1 MKRSREKSSVIRH
14 VITSCD
20 RMFFAVIT
28 DSSVTLW
35 YSKPCIQIVCHVAS
49 KAFTDQV
56 GDFRQAE
63 WKPDCSMLAIM
74 TTRKCVVFMKK
85 ELDLSVQNHHC
96 LYVQQEG
103 RVTPTPRHNINGI
116 LDSDSVPAYKLIVVS
131 HATLSAPISCFLSV
145 RDELVVATE
154 DGNLN
159 RLRWNGN
166 FNDKATLHL
175 SDIPVSADLQQ
186 FKASKLSEYGHTTHM
201 EYSPTLGGYS
211 MVLSSGRAV
220 FVIPPSSRTDRKSAH
235 GVWAQELTN
244 ATCVAV
250 NHRYRLM
257 AFGSKSGEGLV
268 YMTDEEVGALEL
280 SHKLVIS
287 SKEFPDAGAVAGAI
301 HCMRWTPDGTALAV
315 AWHNGGLSL
324 WSVYGALLLC
334 TLGGDYSCTQ
344 GHYQLFPSPVT
355 CMEWGL
361 EGYHL
366 WAVTVKIEVSRPEGS
381 STHQLNGD
389 ADGSGTAA
397 GIKDTCCCEMLQ
409 FQFLKSALTVNPCMS
424 NHEHVFLQGEDK
436 LYMSTG
442 DTIWRGSGH
451 NHSSF
456 WGGSSSYSNGSHPY
470 IGNKQWQIIP
480 ISHSYLASNWPIR
493 YSTVDRAGQCIAVAG
508 KTGFAHYALFSR
520 KWKLF
525 GNETQERDMVVSGGI
540 TWWKDFMVLAC
551 YNIPGQRDEVRCY
564 PRSCKL
570 DNTFAQVCKV
580 PSPVLML
587 NTFRDSLII
596 FCADSHVIMFSL
608 ERKNTQPN
616 PSMVIN
622 KVQEVSV
629 GSFIPHPLCVAGVFL
644 TSLTSES
651 SGSKVQHTSREAES
665 LLLNVSGKLLMFQ
678 RDRSGPQI
686 RQNNENHK
694 HRVLQLPFLPPSVV
708 ATSVEN
714 LWTTTRANLGKLQ
727 LMDALWLGCGAHGMK
742 VWLPLSPRNE
752 GKAHNFMSRRIML
765 PFKVDIYPLAV
776 LFEDAVILGAACDAL
791 TYNVTSPS
799 RVQEYEMPFCTLDRT
814 SQIYL
819 HHILRQLLRRNLG
832 VNALELARSCTE
844 LSYFPHVLELLLHE
858 VLEAEATSKE
868 PIPDPLLPRVVAF
881 IQEFP
886 EYLQTIVHCARKT
899 EVALWPYLFSIVGN
913 PKDLFEECLINNNLT
928 TAATYLIIL
937 QNLEKPIISRQH
949 ATLLL
954 DSALNSNTWE
964 LCRDL
969 VRFLKAI
976 DHNDTDS
983 PVTSTTFHRLS
994 NSGNHPTFSSSP
1006 LSTSEDPSTFSY
1018 SNVSNVGRMRT
1029 SSIAG
1034 SGESAV
1040 RDTPKTKEKVKH
1052 TVSDSL
1058 INAGKRLVEWPQGI
1072 GSTPASVAHRQNS
1085 AGKPGLEPTAEQVNI
1100 DMILCRHARKL
1111 LASNQL
1117 RTLGHFAANLDDF
1130 HLVSWLRR
1138 ERVRS
1143 ARVEDF
1149 VVALRD
1155 LHQQFQWPLPILSPS
1170 AFAQLKSITATS
1182 SSSISSASL
1191 VDDDLDTVEE
1201 SKERMTLNT
1210 AILTN
1215 AALLSP
1221 VGTLRHG
1228 VSETLLS
1235 TSTSDD
1241 VFLKPQPKQTEES
1254 SVATLEASD
1263 CSSLLGDYEL
1273 INDFA
1278 LGNDMQIMH
1287 DLEMILHEVANRGP
1301 QQSELEL
1308 TYLLQI
1314 MLEAGCLEWA
1324 LIIAVV
1330 LRDTLAVI
1338 RTVNTASMTD
1348 TPLDMVARMREGL
1361 SYLELWS
1368 DTECMGYKPFLRSI
1382 KGQITMLSKL
1392 VEQTPPS
1399 LKLDVGAPS
1408 SGPPSVE
1415 EGNLSPISQSIHSS
1429 ESDIGG
1435 ATFDVDQTKEDKSSD
1450 CVVS

>member
-1 MKRSREKSSVIRH
+1 MYFPIGWPKCLKRAKEKSAVIRH
-14 VITSCD
+14 VVSSCD

-28 DSSVTLW
+28 ENSVTLW
-35 YSKPCIQIVCHVAS
+35 YTKPCIQIVCYVSS
-49 KAFTDQV
+49 KSLSEEV
-56 GDFRQAE
+56 GSFQQAE
-63 WKPDCSMLAIM
+63 WKPDSTMLAIM
-74 TTRKCVVFMKK
+74 TSRNCVMFMKK
-85 ELDLSVQNHHC
+85 ELDLSVPNHHC

-103 RVTPTPRHNINGI
+103 
-116 LDSDSVPAYKLIVVS
+116 S
-131 HATLSAPISCFLSV
+131 FLSV
-145 RDELVVATE
+145 RDELVVATL

-159 RLRWNGN
+159 RLRWNGDR
-166 FNDKATLHL
+166 NDKATLHL
-175 SDIPVSADLQQ
+175 SDIPVSSDLQQ
-186 FKASKLSEYGHTTHM
+186 FKASRLSDYGHTTHM

-220 FVIPPSSRTDRKSAH
+220 FVIPPSSRSEKKTAH

-250 NHRYRLM
+250 NHRYRLI
-257 AFGSKSGEGLV
+257 AFGAKSGEGLV

-287 SKEFPDAGAVAGAI
+287 SKDFPDAGTVAGSI
-301 HCMRWTPDGTALAV
+301 RCMRWTPDGTALAV

-324 WSVYGALLLC
+324 WSVYGSLLLC
-334 TLGGDYSCTQ
+334 TLGGDYSCTK
-344 GHYQLFPSPVT
+344 GHYELYPAPIV

-366 WAVTVKIEVSRPEGS
+366 WVVTKESPPHGTAEAP
-381 STHQLNGD
+381 QMNGD
-389 ADGSGTAA
+389 IGSNASDQNG
-397 GIKDTCCCEMLQ
+397 DDDRPCHCEMLQ

-436 LYMSTG
+436 LYMSTA
-442 DTIWRGSGH
+442 DTIWRASGH
-451 NHSSF
+451 HPSY
-456 WGGSSSYSNGSHPY
+456 WGGNTYSNGSHPF

-493 YSTVDRAGQCIAVAG
+493 YSAVDRAGQCVAVAG
-508 KTGFAHYALFSR
+508 KTGFAHYALFNR

-580 PSPVLML
+580 PSPVLLL
-587 NTFRDSLII
+587 NTFRDQLIV
-596 FCADSHVIMFSL
+596 FCADSHIIIFTL

-616 PSMVIN
+616 PSVLIN

-629 GSFIPHPLCVAGVFL
+629 SSFIPHPLCVAGVFL

-651 SGSKVQHTSREAES
+651 GSRVQHTSREAES

-686 RQNNENHK
+686 RDNNEDRK
-694 HRVLQLPFLPPSVV
+694 KVQLPFCAPSVV

-742 VWLPLSPRNE
+742 VWLPLFPRNE

-765 PFKVDIYPLAV
+765 PFRVDIYPLAV

-791 TYNVTSPS
+791 TYNVTSPGNMH
-799 RVQEYEMPFCTLDRT
+799 EYEMPFCTLERT

-858 VLEAEATSKE
+858 VLEAEATSKD

-899 EVALWPYLFSIVGN
+899 EVALWPYLFSTVGN

-954 DSALNSNTWE
+954 DSALNNKCWD
-964 LCRDL
+964 LCSDL

-976 DHNDTDS
+976 DPNDTDS
-983 PVTSTTFHRLS
+983 PIGNSPFYRLSGSGSGGPPTFHTPPRA
-994 NSGNHPTFSSSP
+994 PA
-1006 LSTSEDPSTFSY
+1006 EDPSTFSY

-1029 SSIAG
+1029 SSTAG
-1034 SGESAV
+1034 LGENVS
-1040 RDTPKTKEKVKH
+1040 RDTPRTKEKVKH

-1058 INAGKRLVEWPQGI
+1058 INAGKRLVEWPN
-1072 GSTPASVAHRQNS
+1072 STKSTHKQP
-1085 AGKPGLEPTAEQVNI
+1085 EPTAEEVYI
-1100 DMILCRHARKL
+1100 DMILSRHARKL

-1117 RTLGHFAANLDDF
+1117 RTLGAFAAHMADF
-1130 HLVSWLRR
+1130 HLVSWLKR

-1143 ARVEDF
+1143 AKVEDF
-1149 VVALRD
+1149 VVALKD
-1155 LHQQFQWPLPILSPS
+1155 IHQQFQWPLPILSPT
-1170 AFAQLKSITATS
+1170 AFQQLKRSLAAS
-1182 SSSISSASL
+1182 SSSLGSASIL
-1191 VDDDLDTVEE
+1191 DDDLPSPTVDTVEE
-1201 SKERMTLNT
+1201 VATLGGVVT
-1210 AILTN
+1210 SQQGPLP
-1215 AALLSP
+1215 SD
-1221 VGTLRHG
+1221 VGTLRHQL
-1228 VSETLLS
+1228 SDTLLS
-1235 TSTSDD
+1235 AAASDD
-1241 VFLKPQPKQTEES
+1241 IFLKPQHLRNMAEDS
-1254 SVATLEASD
+1254 SVATVEVSD
-1263 CSSLLGDYEL
+1263 SSSLLGDYEL
-1273 INDFA
+1273 INDTV
-1278 LGNDMQIMH
+1278 LGNDLQIAH
-1287 DLEMILHEVANRGP
+1287 DLEVISQEVANKGP
-1301 QQSELEL
+1301 QQAELEL
-1308 TYLLQI
+1308 NYLLQI

-1330 LRDTLAVI
+1330 LRDSLAVI

-1361 SYLELWS
+1361 SYLELWA
-1368 DTECMGYKPFLRSI
+1368 DTECLGYKPFLRTI
-1382 KGQITMLSKL
+1382 KGQVTVLAKL

-1399 LKLDVGAPS
+1399 LQLDVGASP
-1408 SGPPSVE
+1408 SGPPSVQ
-1415 EGNLSPISQSIHSS
+1415 EGNLSPTIQSIHSD
-1429 ESDIGG
+1429 SDSTSGD
-1435 ATFDVDQTKEDKSSD
+1435 AEPTKDEKSAD
-1450 CVVS
+1450 CVIS

>member
-1 MKRSREKSSVIRH
+1 MYFPIGWPKCLKRAKDKTSVIQH
-14 VITSCD
+14 VVSSCD

-28 DSSVTLW
+28 ENSVTLW

-49 KAFTDQV
+49 KAFVEEV
-56 GDFRQAE
+56 GTFRQAE
-63 WKPDCSMLAIM
+63 WKPDCSMLALM
-74 TTRKCVVFMKK
+74 TSKRCVVFMRK

-103 RVTPTPRHNINGI
+103 RVTPIPRHNINGI
-116 LDSDSVPAYKLIVVS
+116 LDSDSVPAYKLTVVS
-131 HATLSAPISCFLSV
+131 HLVLSAPISCFLSV

-166 FNDKATLHL
+166 RNDKATLHL
-175 SDIPVSADLQQ
+175 SDIPVSSDLQQ
-186 FKASKLSEYGHTTHM
+186 FKASKLSDYGHTTHM

-220 FVIPPSSRTDRKSAH
+220 FVIPPSARSEKKTAH
-235 GVWAQELTN
+235 GVWAQELTS

-250 NHRYRLM
+250 NHRYRLI
-257 AFGSKSGEGLV
+257 AFGAKSGEGHV

-287 SKEFPDAGAVAGAI
+287 SREFPDAGSVSGPI
-301 HCMRWTPDGTALAV
+301 RCMRWTPDGTALAV
-315 AWHNGGLSL
+315 AWQNGGLSL

-334 TLGGDYSCTQ
+334 TLGGDYSTSE
-344 GHYQLFPSPVT
+344 GHYKLFPAPIT

-366 WAVTVKIEVSRPEGS
+366 WAVTLVTPS
-381 STHQLNGD
+381 SDSDSPRQVNGD
-389 ADGSGTAA
+389 ADGSSERRAA
-397 GIKDTCCCEMLQ
+397 SNGVCRCEMLQ

-442 DTIWRGSGH
+442 DTIWRASSH
-451 NHSSF
+451 HHTSF
-456 WGGSSSYSNGSHPY
+456 WGGSSSYSNGSHPF

-493 YSTVDRAGQCIAVAG
+493 YSAVDRAGQCVAVAG
-508 KTGFAHYALFSR
+508 KTGFAHYALFNR

-580 PSPVLML
+580 PSPVLLL

-596 FCADSHVIMFSL
+596 FCADSHVIIFSL
-608 ERKNTQPN
+608 ERKSTQPN
-616 PSMVIN
+616 PSVQIN

-629 GSFIPHPLCVAGVFL
+629 SSFIPHPLCVAGVFL

-651 SGSKVQHTSREAES
+651 GSKIQHTSREAES

-678 RDRSGPQI
+678 RDHSGPQI

-694 HRVLQLPFLPPSVV
+694 SRVSQLPFCQPSVV

-742 VWLPLSPRNE
+742 VWLPLFPRNE

-765 PFKVDIYPLAV
+765 PFRVDIYPLAV
-776 LFEDAVILGAACDAL
+776 LFEDAVILGAACDAV
-791 TYNVTSPS
+791 TYNISSPGNPHD
-799 RVQEYEMPFCTLDRT
+799 YDMPFCTLERT

-844 LSYFPHVLELLLHE
+844 LTYFPHVLELLLHE

-899 EVALWPYLFSIVGN
+899 EVALWPYLFSTVGN
-913 PKDLFEECLINNNLT
+913 PKDLFEECLIKENLT

-937 QNLEKPIISRQH
+937 QNLEKPIVSRQH

-954 DSALNSNTWE
+954 DSALNGNCWD

-976 DHNDTDS
+976 DPNDTDS
-983 PVTSTTFHRLS
+983 PIAATTFNRF
-994 NSGNHPTFSSSP
+994 SGSSSHATFP
-1006 LSTSEDPSTFSY
+1006 TPPRSPEEDSSAFSY

-1034 SGESAV
+1034 PSEGVGRE
-1040 RDTPKTKEKVKH
+1040 TPRTKEKVKH

-1058 INAGKRLVEWPQGI
+1058 INAGKRLVDWPQGNKG
-1072 GSTPASVAHRQNS
+1072 GSKQA
-1085 AGKPGLEPTAEQVNI
+1085 KEPTAEEVYI
-1100 DMILCRHARKL
+1100 DMILGRHARKL

-1117 RTLGHFAANLDDF
+1117 RTLGSFAANLDDF
-1130 HLVSWLRR
+1130 HLVSWLKR

-1143 ARVEDF
+1143 AKVEDF
-1149 VVALRD
+1149 VVALKD
-1155 LHQQFQWPLPILSPS
+1155 LHKQFQWPLPVLSPS
-1170 AFAQLKSITATS
+1170 VLQQIKQT
-1182 SSSISSASL
+1182 SISRLSSTPILDEELPASAE
-1191 VDDDLDTVEE
+1191 DGKPTLDVA
-1201 SKERMTLNT
+1201 TLNSHNDGT
-1210 AILTN
+1210 VLTQM
-1215 AALLSP
+1215 
-1221 VGTLRHG
+1221 GMLRQRP
-1228 VSETLLS
+1228 SDINLS

-1241 VFLKPQPKQTEES
+1241 IILKPQSNNKMEEGSVTTLDTE
-1254 SVATLEASD
+1254 T
-1263 CSSLLGDYEL
+1263 SSLFGDYE
-1273 INDFA
+1273 IVSDQE
-1278 LGNDMQIMH
+1278 GGDQ
-1287 DLEMILHEVANRGP
+1287 DLVHELEILSQEVASKGP

-1308 TYLLQI
+1308 TYVLQI

-1324 LIIAVV
+1324 LIVAVV
-1330 LRDTLAVI
+1330 LRDSLAVI

-1361 SYLELWS
+1361 SYLELWA
-1368 DTECMGYKPFLRSI
+1368 DTQCMGYKPFLHTI
-1382 KGQITMLSKL
+1382 KGQISVLAKL
-1392 VEQTPPS
+1392 VEETPPS
-1399 LKLDVGAPS
+1399 LQLDVGAPS

-1415 EGNLSPISQSIHSS
+1415 EGNLSPTIQSIHSDSDSAAGDS
-1429 ESDIGG
+1429 EQGKD
-1435 ATFDVDQTKEDKSSD
+1435 DKASE
-1450 CVVS
+1450 CVLS

>member
-1 MKRSREKSSVIRH
+1 MYFPIGWPKCLKRTKDKSSVIRH
-14 VITSCD
+14 VVSSCD

-28 DSSVTLW
+28 ENSVTLW
-35 YSKPCIQIVCHVAS
+35 YTKPCIQIVCYVAS
-49 KAFTDQV
+49 QSFLHEV
-56 GDFRQAE
+56 GTFQQAE
-63 WKPDCSMLAIM
+63 WKPDSCMLAIM
-74 TTRKCVVFMKK
+74 TCNNCVVFMKK
-85 ELDLSVQNHHC
+85 ELDLSVPNHHC

-116 LDSDSVPAYKLIVVS
+116 LDSDSVPAYKLTLLS
-131 HATLSAPISCFLSV
+131 HISLSASISCFLSV
-145 RDELVVATE
+145 RDELVVATQ

-166 FNDKATLHL
+166 RNDKATLHL
-175 SDIPVSADLQQ
+175 SDIPVSSDLQQ
-186 FKASKLSEYGHTTHM
+186 FKASKLSDYGYTTHM

-220 FVIPPSSRTDRKSAH
+220 FVIPPSSRSEKKTAH
-235 GVWAQELTN
+235 GVWAQELTS

-250 NHRYRLM
+250 NHRYRLI
-257 AFGSKSGEGLV
+257 AFGAQSGEGLV

-280 SHKLVIS
+280 SHKLIIS
-287 SKEFPDAGAVAGAI
+287 SREFPDAGAVAGSI

-315 AWHNGGLSL
+315 AWQNGGLSL

-334 TLGGDYSCTQ
+334 TLGGDYSCTT
-344 GHYQLFPSPVT
+344 GHYELYPAPIK

-366 WAVTVKIEVSRPEGS
+366 WVVTSERSPHDAESSEAPQVNGDVSSIHSSNS
-381 STHQLNGD
+381 STGD
-389 ADGSGTAA
+389 S
-397 GIKDTCCCEMLQ
+397 CQCEMLQ

-436 LYMSTG
+436 LYMSTA
-442 DTIWRGSGH
+442 DTIWRASGH
-451 NHSSF
+451 HPTY
-456 WGGSSSYSNGSHPY
+456 WGGNSYTNGSHPF

-493 YSTVDRAGQCIAVAG
+493 YSAVDRAGQCVAVAG
-508 KTGFAHYALFSR
+508 KTGFAHYALFNR

-564 PRSCKL
+564 PRGCKL

-580 PSPVLML
+580 PSPVLLL
-587 NTFRDSLII
+587 NTFRDQLII
-596 FCADSHVIMFSL
+596 FCADSHIIIFSL
-608 ERKNTQPN
+608 ERKSTQPN
-616 PSMVIN
+616 PSVVIS

-629 GSFIPHPLCVAGVFL
+629 SSFIPHPLCVAGVFL
-644 TSLTSES
+644 TSLTSE

-686 RQNNENHK
+686 RENSDERK
-694 HRVLQLPFLPPSVV
+694 KVQLPFCAPSVV

-742 VWLPLSPRNE
+742 VWLPLFPRNE

-765 PFKVDIYPLAV
+765 PFRVDIYPLAV

-791 TYNVTSPS
+791 TYDITSPGN
-799 RVQEYEMPFCTLDRT
+799 VHAHGYEMPFCTLERT

-832 VNALELARSCTE
+832 VNALELARSCKE

-858 VLEAEATSKE
+858 VLEAEATSKN

-899 EVALWPYLFSIVGN
+899 EVALWPYLFSTVGN

-954 DSALNSNTWE
+954 DSALNNNCWD

-976 DHNDTDS
+976 DPNDTDS
-983 PVTSTTFHRLS
+983 PVGTNPFHRLS
-994 NSGNHPTFSSSP
+994 GSGSGHPTFPTSP
-1006 LSTSEDPSTFSY
+1006 RSPDEDPGAFSY

-1029 SSIAG
+1029 ASVAG
-1034 SGESAV
+1034 MGENV
-1040 RDTPKTKEKVKH
+1040 GRETPRTKEKVKH

-1058 INAGKRLVEWPQGI
+1058 INAGKRLVEWPHSKVSQKQ
-1072 GSTPASVAHRQNS
+1072 V
-1085 AGKPGLEPTAEQVNI
+1085 EPTAEEVYI
-1100 DMILCRHARKL
+1100 DMILSRHARKL

-1117 RTLGHFAANLDDF
+1117 RTLGAFAAHLDDF
-1130 HLVSWLRR
+1130 HLVSWLKR

-1143 ARVEDF
+1143 AKVEDF
-1149 VVALRD
+1149 VVALKD
-1155 LHQQFQWPLPILSPS
+1155 IHQQFQWPLPILSPM
-1170 AFAQLKSITATS
+1170 AFQQLKRSLAESTS
-1182 SSSISSASL
+1182 SLGSVSIL
-1191 VDDDLDTVEE
+1191 DDDPPSPTVETVEE
-1201 SKERMTLNT
+1201 AESLGGTLT
-1210 AILTN
+1210 SQHGP
-1215 AALLSP
+1215 LLSA
-1221 VGTLRHG
+1221 VGTLRHQP
-1228 VSETLLS
+1228 SDTLLS
-1235 TSTSDD
+1235 GAASDD
-1241 VFLKPQPKQTEES
+1241 IFLKPHQGRSTEDS
-1254 SVATLEASD
+1254 SVATVEVSD
-1263 CSSLLGDYEL
+1263 SSSLLGDYEL
-1273 INDFA
+1273 VNDIS
-1278 LGNDMQIMH
+1278 LGNDLQIAH
-1287 DLEMILHEVANRGP
+1287 DLEVISQEVANKGP
-1301 QQSELEL
+1301 QQAELEL

-1324 LIIAVV
+1324 LIVAVV
-1330 LRDTLAVI
+1330 LRDSLAVI

-1361 SYLELWS
+1361 SYLELWA
-1368 DTECMGYKPFLRSI
+1368 DTECLAYKPFLRTI
-1382 KGQITMLSKL
+1382 KGQVTVLAKL

-1399 LKLDVGAPS
+1399 LKLDVGSPP
-1408 SGPPSVE
+1408 SGPPSVQ
-1415 EGNLSPISQSIHSS
+1415 EGNLSPTMQSIHSD
-1429 ESDIGG
+1429 SDSASGETEPAKDG
-1435 ATFDVDQTKEDKSSD
+1435 DKSSD
-1450 CVVS
+1450 CVIS

>member
-1 MKRSREKSSVIRH
+1 MKRTKEKSGIIHH
-14 VITSCD
+14 VVSSCD

-28 DSSVTLW
+28 ENSVTLW

-49 KAFTDQV
+49 KAFVEEV
-56 GDFRQAE
+56 GAFRQAE
-63 WKPDCSMLAIM
+63 WKPDCSMLAVM
-74 TTRKCVVFMKK
+74 TSQKSVVFMRK

-103 RVTPTPRHNINGI
+103 RNTPTPRHSINGI
-116 LDSDSVPAYKLIVVS
+116 LDSDSVPAYKLTVVS
-131 HATLSAPISCFLSV
+131 HITLSAPISCFLSV

-166 FNDKATLHL
+166 RNDKATLHL
-175 SDIPVSADLQQ
+175 SDIPVSSDLQQ
-186 FKASKLSEYGHTTHM
+186 FKASKLSDYGHTTHM

-220 FVIPPSSRTDRKSAH
+220 FVIPPTSRSEKKTAH

-250 NHRYRLM
+250 NHRYRLI
-257 AFGSKSGEGLV
+257 AFGAKSGEGLV

-287 SKEFPDAGAVAGAI
+287 SREFPDAGGVAGPI
-301 HCMRWTPDGTALAV
+301 RCMRWTPDGTALAV

-344 GHYQLFPSPVT
+344 GHYRLYPSSIT

-366 WAVTVKIEVSRPEGS
+366 WAITTETVSSDWESVS
-381 STHQLNGD
+381 QVNGD
-389 ADGSGTAA
+389 IDSRASA
-397 GIKDTCCCEMLQ
+397 GDMGLDSCRCEMLQ

-442 DTIWRGSGH
+442 DTIWRASNH
-451 NHSSF
+451 QHSSF
-456 WGGSSSYSNGSHPY
+456 WGGSSPYTNGSHPY

-493 YSTVDRAGQCIAVAG
+493 YSAVDRAGQCVAVAG
-508 KTGFAHYALFSR
+508 KTGFAHYALFNR

-580 PSPVLML
+580 PSPVLLL

-596 FCADSHVIMFSL
+596 FCADSHVIIFSL
-608 ERKNTQPN
+608 ERKSTQPN
-616 PSMVIN
+616 PSVHIN

-629 GSFIPHPLCVAGVFL
+629 SSFIPHPLCVAGVFL
-644 TSLTSES
+644 TSLTSE

-686 RQNNENHK
+686 RQSSENHK
-694 HRVLQLPFLPPSVV
+694 HRVLQLPFCPPSVV

-742 VWLPLSPRNE
+742 VWLPLCSRNE

-765 PFKVDIYPLAV
+765 PFRVDIYPLAV
-776 LFEDAVILGAACDAL
+776 LFEDAVILGAACDTL
-791 TYNVTSPS
+791 TYDVTSPGNTHDS
-799 RVQEYEMPFCTLDRT
+799 EMPFCTLERT

-899 EVALWPYLFSIVGN
+899 EVALWPYLFSTVGN
-913 PKDLFEECLINNNLT
+913 PKDLFEECLINNNLS

-937 QNLEKPIISRQH
+937 QNLEKPIVSRQH

-954 DSALNSNTWE
+954 DSALNSNCWD

-976 DHNDTDS
+976 DPNDTDS
-983 PVTSTTFHRLS
+983 PITANPFNRLS
-994 NSGNHPTFSSSP
+994 GSGNHPTFPTPSHSP
-1006 LSTSEDPSTFSY
+1006 TEDPSAFNY

-1029 SSIAG
+1029 SSVAG
-1034 SGESAV
+1034 PSEVTGRDSAP
-1040 RDTPKTKEKVKH
+1040 RNKDKVKH

-1058 INAGKRLVEWPQGI
+1058 INAGKRLVDWPQGNK
-1072 GSTPASVAHRQNS
+1072 GNTTSSSKQS
-1085 AGKPGLEPTAEQVNI
+1085 AEPTAEEVYI
-1100 DMILCRHARKL
+1100 DMILNRHARKL
-1111 LASNQL
+1111 LSTNQL
-1117 RTLGHFAANLDDF
+1117 STLGSFAANMDDF
-1130 HLVSWLRR
+1130 HLVSWLKR

-1143 ARVEDF
+1143 AKVEDF
-1149 VVALRD
+1149 VVALKD
-1155 LHQQFQWPLPILSPS
+1155 LHQQFQWPLPILSPA
-1170 AFAQLKSITATS
+1170 AFQQLKHKTAS
-1182 SSSISSASL
+1182 SSSISSASII
-1191 VDDDLDTVEE
+1191 DDDLLSPTGDEE
-1201 SKERMTLNT
+1201 REMGTLDAAT
-1210 AILTN
+1210 LTSRN
-1215 AALLSP
+1215 NGAMLNP
-1221 VGTLRHG
+1221 VGTLRHQ
-1228 VSETLLS
+1228 LS
-1235 TSTSDD
+1235 DTVLSASTSDD
-1241 VFLKPQPKQTEES
+1241 VMLKPQLNRTEDS
-1254 SVATLEASD
+1254 SVATVEVSD

-1273 INDFA
+1273 INDSS
-1278 LGNDMQIMH
+1278 LGNDLQIAH
-1287 DLEMILHEVANRGP
+1287 DLEIISQEVANRGP
-1301 QQSELEL
+1301 QQSQLEL
-1308 TYLLQI
+1308 NYMLQI

-1330 LRDTLAVI
+1330 LRDSLAVV

-1361 SYLELWS
+1361 SYLELWA
-1368 DTECMGYKPFLRSI
+1368 DTECMGYKPFLRTI
-1382 KGQITMLSKL
+1382 KGQITVLAKL

-1415 EGNLSPISQSIHSS
+1415 EGNLSPTMQSIHSD
-1429 ESDIGG
+1429 SDSGTG
-1435 ATFDVDQTKEDKSSD
+1435 EAEPSKDEKSSD